1 MGNESIKIIK
11 QRINTVDGLDLIC
24 PAFVDKL
31 FREHHERVYLAAY
44 RISGNA
50 HDAEDVLQ
58 SVFLGLLKRSDNGNN
73 HAGVNPKN
81 YLCRSAINAS
91 LDILRSKGRR
101 QILDL
106 EDIDEQAGPA
116 SLGGANDL
124 LQTELRKQ
132 LPQRIDKVTQLTD
145 VTSNDLELLYIH
157 EIDIGTKSTKTVRN
171 EDNSRMKEAITY
183 GVCTRAKNFLDSN
196 IVLTYVYNNA
206 KTKEELFKFKIT
218 PKACEGIWAK

>member
-1 MGNESIKIIK
+1 MGNESIKIKK
-11 QRINTVDGLDLIC
+11 QPINSKGGLDLIC

-44 RISGNA
+44 RISGNT

-58 SVFLGLLKRSDNGNN
+58 SVFLGLLKRSGNGND

-101 QILDL
+101 QILDF

-116 SLGGANDL
+116 SLSGANDL

-132 LPQRIDKVTQLTD
+132 LRSALSSLNQRAAEIFALRYFEAFSNADIAIMLDTSAASIAVELYRAREQLQKFLNKF
-145 VTSNDLELLYIH
+145 S
-157 EIDIGTKSTKTVRN
+157 G
-171 EDNSRMKEAITY
+171 DN
-183 GVCTRAKNFLDSN
+183 L
-196 IVLTYVYNNA
+196 
-206 KTKEELFKFKIT
+206 
-218 PKACEGIWAK
+218 

>member
-1 MGNESIKIIK
+1 MGNESINIK
-11 QRINTVDGLDLIC
+11 KQHIKAAGGLDLIC

-44 RISGNA
+44 RISGNT

-58 SVFLGLLKRSDNGNN
+58 SVFLGLLKRSGNGNDP
-73 HAGVNPKN
+73 AGVNPKN

-101 QILDL
+101 QILDF

-116 SLGGANDL
+116 SLSGANDL

-132 LPQRIDKVTQLTD
+132 LRSALSSLNQRAAEIFALRYFEAFSNADIAIMLDTSAASIAVELHRTREQLKKF
-145 VTSNDLELLYIH
+145 L
-157 EIDIGTKSTKTVRN
+157 N
-171 EDNSRMKEAITY
+171 EFSGDN
-183 GVCTRAKNFLDSN
+183 L
-196 IVLTYVYNNA
+196 
-206 KTKEELFKFKIT
+206 
-218 PKACEGIWAK
+218 

>member
-1 MGNESIKIIK
+1 MGNESIKIKK
-11 QRINTVDGLDLIC
+11 QHINTTGGLDLIC

-44 RISGNA
+44 RISGNT

-58 SVFLGLLKRSDNGNN
+58 SVFLGLLKRSGNGNS

-101 QILDL
+101 QILDF

-116 SLGGANDL
+116 SLSGANDL

-132 LPQRIDKVTQLTD
+132 LRRALSSLNQRAAEIFALRYFEAFSNADIAIMLDTSAASIAVELHRTREQLQKFLKEF
-145 VTSNDLELLYIH
+145 S
-157 EIDIGTKSTKTVRN
+157 G
-171 EDNSRMKEAITY
+171 DN
-183 GVCTRAKNFLDSN
+183 L
-196 IVLTYVYNNA
+196 
-206 KTKEELFKFKIT
+206 
-218 PKACEGIWAK
+218 